1 MSGTAG
7 LAAHQLRF
15 EQKSY
20 WRNPASA
27 GFTFAFPVV
36 FLILFGSLNTNSTI
50 DFLGG
55 LSWNQYYIAGILC
68 FGVISASFTN
78 LAMTVCIRRDEGVL
92 KRLHGTPL
100 PATSLFG
107 GLLLNSLVVA
117 AILTAIL
124 MTIAI
129 AFFDVTFP
137 GHWGALIVSL
147 VVGTAAFCA
156 LGVAVAAVIPHA
168 DAAPAIVNGI
178 LFPILFISGVF
189 FPVQNDSFF
198 TKLGE
203 VFPVR
208 HFVEAVFAAFDPR
221 VAHGPAHGWS
231 WDDLAVVAAW
241 GVAGA
246 IVAVRRFRW
255 DPRPE

>member
-1 MSGTAG
+1 VNAVALS
-7 LAAHQLRF
+7 AHQLRD

-27 GFTFAFPVV
+27 GFTFAFPVI
-36 FLILFGSLNTNSTI
+36 FLVLFGSLNTNSTI

-137 GHWGALIVSL
+137 GHWGALVVAL
-147 VVGTAAFCA
+147 VVGAASFCA

-221 VAHGPAHGWS
+221 VAHGLAHGWS
-231 WDDLAVVAAW
+231 WRDLAVVAAW
-241 GVAGA
+241 GVGGA

-255 DPRPE
+255 DPRRS

>member
-1 MSGTAG
+1 VNAAALS
-7 LAAHQLRF
+7 AHQLKY

-27 GFTFAFPVV
+27 GFTFAFPVI
-36 FLILFGSLNTNSTI
+36 FLILFGSLNTGSTI

-100 PATSLFG
+100 PASSMFG

-124 MTIAI
+124 MSIAI

-156 LGVAVAAVIPHA
+156 LGVAVASIIPNA

-189 FPVQNDSFF
+189 FPVQDDAVLA
-198 TKLGE
+198 KVGDI
-203 VFPVR
+203 FPVR
-208 HFVEAVFAAFDPR
+208 HFVNAVFAAFDPR
-221 VAHGPAHGWS
+221 LAHGFAHGWN
-231 WDDLAVVAAW
+231 WDDIAIVAAW
-241 GVAGA
+241 GVVGA
-246 IVAVRRFRW
+246 IVAVRQFRW
-255 DPRPE
+255 DPRRK

>member
-1 MSGTAG
+1 MNAG
-7 LAAHQLRF
+7 ALSVHQLGY

-27 GFTFAFPVV
+27 GFTFAFPVI
-36 FLILFGSLNTNSTI
+36 FLVLFGSLNNDSTI

-78 LAMTVCIRRDEGVL
+78 LAMTLSIRRDEGVL

-100 PATSLFG
+100 PASSMFG
-107 GLLLNSLVVA
+107 GLLLNALVVA

-124 MTIAI
+124 MAVAI

-137 GHWGALIVSL
+137 GHWAALVVAL
-147 VVGTAAFCA
+147 VVGTASFAA
-156 LGVAVAAVIPHA
+156 LGVAVASVIPNA
-168 DAAPAIVNGI
+168 DAAPAIVNGV

-189 FPVQNDSFF
+189 FPIEGDAF
-198 TKLGE
+198 LGQVGD

-208 HFVEAVFAAFDPR
+208 HFVNAVFAAFDPR
-221 VAHGPAHGWS
+221 LAHGMAHGWA
-231 WDDLAVVAAW
+231 WDDLAVVAIW
-241 GVAGA
+241 GVIGA
-246 IVAVRRFRW
+246 IVAVRFFRW
-255 DPRPE
+255 DPRRK

>member
-1 MSGTAG
+1 MNAVALS
-7 LAAHQLRF
+7 AHQLRY

-36 FLILFGSLNTNSTI
+36 FLLLFGSLNTNSTI

-78 LAMTVCIRRDEGVL
+78 LAMIVSIRRDEGVL

-100 PATSLFG
+100 PASSLFG
-107 GLLLNSLVVA
+107 GLLLNSLVIA
-117 AILTAIL
+117 AVLTVIL
-124 MTIAI
+124 MSIAL

-137 GHWGALIVSL
+137 NHWPALIVSL
-147 VVGTAAFCA
+147 AVGTAAFCA

-189 FPVQNDSFF
+189 FPVQNDAILA
-198 TKLGE
+198 KVGN

-208 HFVEAVFAAFDPR
+208 HFVNAVFAAFDPR
-221 VAHGPAHGWS
+221 VTHGPAHGWA
-231 WDDLAVVAAW
+231 WDDLAVLAAW
-241 GVAGA
+241 GVVGA
-246 IVAVRRFRW
+246 VIAVRRFRW
-255 DPRPE
+255 DPRR

>member
-1 MSGTAG
+1 MNTVAMS
-7 LAAHQLRF
+7 AHQLRY

-27 GFTFAFPVV
+27 VFTFAFPVV
-36 FLILFGSLNTNSTI
+36 FLLLFGSLNTGSTI

-55 LSWNQYYIAGILC
+55 LKWNQYYIAGILC

-107 GLLLNSLVVA
+107 GLLLNSIVVA
-117 AILTAIL
+117 AVLTAIL
-124 MTIAI
+124 LSIAV
-129 AFFDVTFP
+129 ALFDVTFP
-137 GHWGALIVSL
+137 GHWGALVVSL

-156 LGVAVAAVIPHA
+156 LGVAVSCVIPHA

-189 FPVQNDSFF
+189 FPVKDGSVL
-198 TKLGE
+198 TRIGD

-208 HFVEAVFAAFDPR
+208 HFVNAVFAAFDPR
-221 VAHGPAHGWS
+221 VAHGVAHGWS
-231 WDDLAVVAAW
+231 WGDLAVVAAW
-241 GVAGA
+241 GVGGA

-255 DPRPE
+255 DPRR

>member
-1 MSGTAG
+1 MSTVA
-7 LAAHQLRF
+7 LSAHQLRY

-27 GFTFAFPVV
+27 VFTFAFPVI
-36 FLILFGSLNTNSTI
+36 FLLLFGSLNTGSTI

-55 LSWNQYYIAGILC
+55 LKWNQYYIAGILC

-100 PATSLFG
+100 PASSLFG
-107 GLLLNSLVVA
+107 GLLLNSLVIA

-124 MTIAI
+124 MSIAV

-137 GHWGALIVSL
+137 GHWGALIAAL
-147 VVGTAAFCA
+147 AVGTAAFCA
-156 LGVAVAAVIPHA
+156 LGVAVACVIPHA

-178 LFPILFISGVF
+178 LFPVLFISGVF
-189 FPVQNDSFF
+189 FPVKGGSVLTTVGNI
-198 TKLGE
+198 
-203 VFPVR
+203 FPVR
-208 HFVEAVFAAFDPR
+208 HFVNAVFAAFDPR
-221 VAHGPAHGWS
+221 IAHGMGHGWS
-231 WDDLAVVAAW
+231 WGDLAVVAAW

-246 IVAVRRFRW
+246 VVAVRRFRW
-255 DPRPE
+255 DPRRS

>member
-1 MSGTAG
+1 MNAVALS
-7 LAAHQLRF
+7 AHQLRY

-27 GFTFAFPVV
+27 GFTFAFPVI

-137 GHWGALIVSL
+137 GHWGALVVSL
-147 VVGTAAFCA
+147 VVGAASFCA

-189 FPVQNDSFF
+189 FPV
-198 TKLGE
+198 
-203 VFPVR
+203 R

-221 VAHGPAHGWS
+221 VAHGVAHGWS
-231 WDDLAVVAAW
+231 WGDLAVVAAW
-241 GVAGA
+241 GVVGA
-246 IVAVRRFRW
+246 VVAVRRFRW
-255 DPRPE
+255 DPRRS

>member
-1 MSGTAG
+1 MNTVAMS
-7 LAAHQLRF
+7 AHQLRY

-27 GFTFAFPVV
+27 VFTFAFPVV
-36 FLILFGSLNTNSTI
+36 FLLLFGSLNTGSTI

-55 LSWNQYYIAGILC
+55 LKWNQYYIAGILC

-107 GLLLNSLVVA
+107 GLLLNSIVVA
-117 AILTAIL
+117 AVLTAIL
-124 MTIAI
+124 LSIA
-129 AFFDVTFP
+129 V
-137 GHWGALIVSL
+137 ALL
-147 VVGTAAFCA
+147 RRDLPRA
-156 LGVAVAAVIPHA
+156 LGRARRVSGGRYGSVLRTRCRGRGVIPHA

-189 FPVQNDSFF
+189 FPVKDDSVL
-198 TKLGE
+198 TRIGD

-208 HFVEAVFAAFDPR
+208 HFVNAVFAAFDPR
-221 VAHGPAHGWS
+221 VAHGVAHGWS
-231 WDDLAVVAAW
+231 WGDLAVVAAW
-241 GVAGA
+241 GVVGA

-255 DPRPE
+255 DPRR